1 MKQYN
6 VGLVGVGAVGTEMIK
21 CLKERHFPCGKVAVF
36 ASRDR
41 EETILGETYQVK
53 KATADSFKG
62 LDIVPVDRPD
72 HLPCGRDGCAGYGG
86 KPGGFSLCRGHG

>member
-21 CLKERHFPCGKVAVF
+21 CLKERNFPCGKVAVF

-62 LDIVPVDRPD
+62 LDIV
-72 HLPCGRDGCAGYGG
+72 LFAGKTDVAIELKDAVVKAGA
-86 KPGGFSLCRGHG
+86 KI